1 MKGKSLKGGV
11 EMLGRYIILSASVV
25 PLLLACG
32 TKTAQVDPT
41 AYPITAADRV
51 KVEIPDVCRLAYE
64 NAVPKVAVVDFANNT
79 TFDLASAV
87 QTASA
92 GTETRKHVH
101 GGAWGVGVVA
111 PGVIGVGGVEAG
123 VSKRD
128 WRTQSETISRQIN
141 AKIGESVAEA
151 VVSEI
156 ASIGGMKVYT
166 RRDLQKVL
174 EEQKFQ
180 MSGLVDPNT
189 AVQIGRFAGVKYIIT
204 GAVNNVNLKWVSLE
218 EAKGA
223 AKNLLGRW
231 GSVLSAGA
239 STQEGWNVIVDVVIK
254 VIDTETGEVVL
265 SKRVSGREVMGKTPQ
280 FSYDSIIGGIKKAV
294 AEAVEDIRP
303 DISKLFPLRGYII
316 QLRTAPDGS
325 KRYAL
330 INVGAK
336 QGVQAGQEFYVIEF
350 QAVEDPISGRRT
362 CDQVKLP
369 VTLVVSNQVQTD
381 KAWTFVEG
389 DKNQIMRVKLGQI
402 VERKPLEGGSFIKK
416 VF

>member
-1 MKGKSLKGGV
+1 MNIKRYVISSVGILPLVFSCGPTTKS
-11 EMLGRYIILSASVV
+11 
-25 PLLLACG
+25 
-32 TKTAQVDPT
+32 AQIDPT
-41 AYPITAADRV
+41 AFPITAEDRIRV
-51 KVEIPDVCRLAYE
+51 QVPDVCRVAYE
-64 NAVPKVAVVDFANNT
+64 NAIPKVAVVDFANNT
-79 TFDLASAV
+79 TFDLASAI

-92 GTETRKHVH
+92 GTETEKHIS
-101 GGAWGVGVVA
+101 GGAWGIGVVA
-111 PGVIGVGGVEAG
+111 PGVIGVGGVKAG
-123 VSKRD
+123 ASERD

-151 VVSEI
+151 VVSEV
-156 ASIGGMKVYT
+156 AGIGGMKIYT

-174 EEQKFQ
+174 EEQKLQ
-180 MSGLVDPNT
+180 MSGLIDPNT
-189 AVQIGRFAGVKYIIT
+189 AVQIGQLAGVKYIIT
-204 GAVNNVNLKWVSLE
+204 GAVNNVNLKWVSLG
-218 EAKGA
+218 EAKRA
-223 AKNLLGRW
+223 AKGLLGTW

-265 SKRVSGREVMGKTPQ
+265 SKTVSGREVMGKSPQ

-303 DISKLFPLRGYII
+303 EISKLFPLRGYII
-316 QLRTAPDGS
+316 QLRTASDRS

-336 QGVQAGQEFYVIEF
+336 QGVKAGQEFYVIEF
-350 QAVEDPISGRRT
+350 QEVQDPITGRST
-362 CDQVKLP
+362 CDQIKLP
-369 VTLVVSNQVQTD
+369 VTLVVSNQIQTD

-389 DKNQIMRVKLGQI
+389 DKNQIMRLKLGQV
-402 VERKPLEGGSFIKK
+402 VERKPLEGGSFLKK